1 MGEAL
6 LPTRRPERV
15 SEPPFRPIAHIGPP
29 GSRHGLCGAEILG
42 IRAFGE
48 FDLCERCKELN
59 GGDPREI
66 AAHRREL

>member
-6 LPTRRPERV
+6 LPTRRPQRV
-15 SEPPFRPIAHIGPP
+15 SETPFRPIAHIGPP

-48 FDLCERCKELN
+48 FDLCPACRELN
-59 GGDPREI
+59 GGDPR
-66 AAHRREL
+66 AQR

>member
-15 SEPPFRPIAHIGPP
+15 SEPPFRPIGHIGNAET
-29 GSRHGLCGAEILG
+29 RRALCGAEILG

-48 FDLCERCKELN
+48 FDLCLVCRELN
-59 GGDPREI
+59 GGDPR
-66 AAHRREL
+66 AQR